1 MRWDSPWVGLVAG
14 LITPVLGFYIYGM
27 LYVNVI
33 RPHLDLH
40 YFVHDIFLGTRRFQA
55 SIISLSL
62 IANLPL
68 FFLFDRFD
76 RHRAMR
82 GVITA
87 TFLYGIVV
95 VVLWA

>member
-1 MRWDSPWVGLVAG
+1 MRWDDPWVGLVAG
-14 LITPVLGFYIYGM
+14 LLAPIIGFLVYGSI
-27 LYVNVI
+27 YVNMI
-33 RPHLDLH
+33 RPHLDLP
-40 YFVHDIFLGTRRFQA
+40 YFVQEIFLNTRRYQA
-55 SIISLSL
+55 PIISLSL

-76 RHRAMR
+76 RHKSMR